1 MATLLPAEQL
11 RMALEM
17 ECRGYALYARA
28 KALTSDPALRAL
40 LDDLCREEALHYEMF
55 SAMAEGRPQAAGEQ
69 NQLAIAMAAEAFY
82 PGGLMQVS
90 AEGGLGSREAMLETA
105 IRAERDSIAYYEK
118 MLPALKGESAETVR
132 KIINEEEGH
141 LRTLAQWRDEK

>member
-17 ECRGYALYARA
+17 ECRGYALYSRARA
-28 KALTSDPALRAL
+28 LTNDPALRAL

-82 PGGLMQVS
+82 PGGKAARGPVCPGPGDQGRQNREKAQVF
-90 AEGGLGSREAMLETA
+90 G
-105 IRAERDSIAYYEK
+105 
-118 MLPALKGESAETVR
+118 
-132 KIINEEEGH
+132 
-141 LRTLAQWRDEK
+141 

>member
-17 ECRGYALYARA
+17 ECRGYALYSRARA
-28 KALTSDPALRAL
+28 LTNDPALRAL

-55 SAMAEGRPQAAGEQ
+55 SAMADGRPQAAGEQ

-90 AEGGLGSREAMLETA
+90 AERGQHFLVIRDGIALE
-105 IRAERDSIAYYEK
+105 
-118 MLPALKGESAETVR
+118 GESAEMVR
-132 KIINEEEGH
+132 KIIHEEEGH

>member
-17 ECRGYALYARA
+17 ECRGYALYSRARA
-28 KALTSDPALRAL
+28 LTNDPALRAL

-55 SAMAEGRPQAAGEQ
+55 SAMADEQ

-90 AEGGLGSREAMLETA
+90 AEGGLVSREAMLETA

-118 MLPALKGESAETVR
+118 MLPALEGESAEMVR

>member
-17 ECRGYALYARA
+17 ECRGYALYSRARA
-28 KALTSDPALRAL
+28 LTNDPALRAL

-82 PGGLMQVS
+82 PGGLV
-90 AEGGLGSREAMLETA
+90 SREAMLETA

-118 MLPALKGESAETVR
+118 MLPALEGESAEMVR
-132 KIINEEEGH
+132 KIIHEEEGH

>member
-17 ECRGYALYARA
+17 ECRGYALYSRARA
-28 KALTSDPALRAL
+28 LTNDPALRAL

-55 SAMAEGRPQAAGEQ
+55 SAMADGRPQAAGEQ

-90 AEGGLGSREAMLETA
+90 AERWQHFLVIRDGIALE
-105 IRAERDSIAYYEK
+105 
-118 MLPALKGESAETVR
+118 GESAEMVR
-132 KIINEEEGH
+132 KIIHEEEGH

>member
-17 ECRGYALYARA
+17 ECRGYALYSRARA
-28 KALTSDPALRAL
+28 LTNDPALRAL
-40 LDDLCREEALHYEMF
+40 LDDLCRRYPRAREYMLNALRNTDQY
-55 SAMAEGRPQAAGEQ
+55 GLWDR
-69 NQLAIAMAAEAFY
+69 QLAIAMAAEAFY

-90 AEGGLGSREAMLETA
+90 AEGGLVSREAMLETA

-118 MLPALKGESAETVR
+118 MLPALEGESAEMVR